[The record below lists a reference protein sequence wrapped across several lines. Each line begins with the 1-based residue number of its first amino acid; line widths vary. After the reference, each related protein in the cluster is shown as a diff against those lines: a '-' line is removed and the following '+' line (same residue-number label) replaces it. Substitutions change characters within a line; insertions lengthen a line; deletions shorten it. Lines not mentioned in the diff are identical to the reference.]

1 MSEALFVGIDV
12 AKDSFC
18 VACRPEGIR
27 LSLPN
32 NSEGHRNLVVA
43 LRKHRVELI
52 VMEATGG
59 YERSLTAELLQEGF
73 PVVVA
78 NPRQVRDFARGLGKM
93 AKTDPIDAD
102 VLAQFA
108 QTVHP
113 TPRAF
118 KDLEFAEFVSRRR
131 QLVELHTQESNRLD
145 TLRHPTVRRRAQSLL
160 RTIQREIDEIEQLIQ
175 KHIQGDDELRRKDQI
190 LRSTPG
196 VGPQTSA
203 MLLAHLPELGQ
214 ISRQAIAALA
224 GLAPWDHKSGKFN
237 GRSHIFGG
245 RSQVRS
251 VLYMA
256 ALTAT
261 RCNPQ
266 IKAFYQRLIHEGKLF
281 KVAITACMR
290 KLLITL
296 NTMLKEQRPWSLQP
310 KNA

>member
-296 NTMLKEQRPWSLQP
+296 NTMLKEQRP
-310 KNA
+310 

>member
-18 VACRPEGIR
+18 VASRPEGIR

-32 NSEGHRNLVVA
+32 NSAGHRDLVA
-43 LRKHRVELI
+43 ELRKHRVEL
-52 VMEATGG
+52 VVLEATGG
-59 YERSLTAELLQEGF
+59 YERPLTAELLEKVF

-78 NPRQVRDFARGLGKM
+78 NPRQVRDFARGIGKM

-108 QTVHP
+108 QIVRP
-113 TPRAF
+113 MPRAVN
-118 KDLEFAEFVSRRR
+118 DPEFAEFVIRRT
-131 QLVELHTQESNRLD
+131 QLVGLRTQESNRLQ
-145 TLRHPTVRRRAQSLL
+145 TLRHPALRRSAQKLI
-160 RTIQREIDEIEQLIQ
+160 RTLSREIGELDEIIQ
-175 KHIQGDDELRRKDQI
+175 KHIQDDDELSRKDKI

-214 ISRQAIAALA
+214 ISRQAIASLA
-224 GLAPWDHKSGKFN
+224 GLAPWDRKSGKISS
-237 GRSHIFGG
+237 RSHIYGG
-245 RSQVRS
+245 RAAVRS
-251 VLYMA
+251 TLYMA
-256 ALTAT
+256 AMSAAKY
-261 RCNPQ
+261 NPQ
-266 IKAFYQRLIHEGKLF
+266 ISAFYQRLIHEGKLF

-296 NTMLKEQRPWSLQP
+296 NTMLKEQRQWSPHP

>member
-175 KHIQGDDELRRKDQI
+175 KHIQGDDELRSKDQI

-196 VGPQTSA
+196 VGSQTSA

-296 NTMLKEQRPWSLQP
+296 NTMLKEQRPWSPQP